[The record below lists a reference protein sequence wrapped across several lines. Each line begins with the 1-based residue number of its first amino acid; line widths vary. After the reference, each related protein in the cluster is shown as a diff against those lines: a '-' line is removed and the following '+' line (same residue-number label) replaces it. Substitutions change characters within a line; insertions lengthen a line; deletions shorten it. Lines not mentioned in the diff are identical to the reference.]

1 MGKWLNK
8 KVKYTVN
15 GYVGIV
21 TAYAVYN
28 DETERL
34 LVEGIDET
42 GRPIEW
48 WINTKFAEIVEE

>member
-1 MGKWLNK
+1 MEKWLNK

-15 GYVGIV
+15 GYVGTV

-28 DETERL
+28 DGNEML
-34 LVEGIDET
+34 LVEGIDIT

-48 WINTKFAEIVEE
+48 WIDTLYAEIVE